1 LGEVSAP
8 SDRDDR
14 VIAFEVIADAIHGLD
29 GGFFGVRRVRLRNR
43 RVDGSCSAEYECDFV
58 VRPKGID
65 AVVVAIFHRT
75 GGEVRVLL
83 REGLRPALALGR
95 APEDLPV
102 PDGRTY
108 VGLTEV
114 VAGIIEK
121 GDVGEAG
128 ILQRAAIEVE
138 EEAGLVVPAARV
150 FRLGAATFPSPGSIP
165 ERYHLVAVEVDDPKP
180 PRAPAG
186 DGSPMEEGASIRWMA
201 LHDAIAACVRGEIED
216 AKTELALRRL
226 AEHLRA

>member
-1 LGEVSAP
+1 MSAP
-8 SDRDDR
+8 ADRDDR
-14 VIAFEVIADAIHGLD
+14 VVAFEVIAEAIHGLD

-43 RVDGSCSAEYECDFV
+43 RADGTSSAEYECDFV

-65 AVVVAIFHRT
+65 AVVVAIFHRS

-95 APEDLPV
+95 APQDLPI
-102 PDGRTY
+102 PDARSY

-114 VAGIIEK
+114 VAGIIERS
-121 GDVGEAG
+121 DVGEAG

-138 EEAGLVVPAARV
+138 EEAGLVVPPSRV
-150 FRLGAATFPSPGSIP
+150 FRLGAASFPSPGSIP
-165 ERYHLVAVEVDDPKP
+165 ERYHLVAVEVDDPRP
-180 PRAPAG
+180 PRPPAG
-186 DGSPMEEGASIRWMA
+186 DGSPMEEGASIRWMELEA
-201 LHDAIAACVRGEIED
+201 AIAACVQGEIED

-226 AEHLRA
+226 AEHLRRA